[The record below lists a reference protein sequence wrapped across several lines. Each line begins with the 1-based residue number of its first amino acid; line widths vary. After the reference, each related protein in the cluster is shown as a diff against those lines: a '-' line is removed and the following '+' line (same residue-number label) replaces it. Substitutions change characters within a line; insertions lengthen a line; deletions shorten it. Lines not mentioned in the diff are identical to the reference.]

1 MIFIGGLFLLV
12 HFAQGLCSAAR
23 LQFRGVRTTVQP
35 YSNSCAKIIMNITAA
50 PLIGQSV
57 DRAEDR
63 RFLTGTGKFV
73 DDLKRDGML
82 HAVLLRSGVAHGR
95 INRLDTSVA
104 RARKGVRAVITAAEI
119 GETIPLIPL
128 RLANLPEFAPFLQP
142 VIARDKVR
150 YVGEPIAAVVA
161 ESQALAEDA
170 LEDIIIDLERLPA
183 LPDRRAAAT
192 GKSLLFETSGSNR
205 AVQYSVSFGD
215 ADAAFSNAEYTRRES
230 FRCHRLTA
238 VPLETRGLIAEWD
251 GANQKLSIFGASKVL
266 FFNRRV
272 LGPMLGLSENAID
285 MIEPDVGGG
294 FGVRGEFYPEDFLIP
309 FAARHLGCP
318 VKWIE
323 DRREHLMATNHSR
336 EVDCDLEIA
345 CTRDGVI
352 LGLRGHIYGDMGAY
366 IRTNGGVVPAKA
378 AQFLPGPYR
387 IRDVAIT
394 VEALMTSKTPVG
406 TVRAPGRFEAN
417 FFRERLLDIVAR
429 DLGLDPME
437 FRRKNLISEPELP
450 FATGKLVPYEGETEF
465 DTGDYHATFQRAL
478 SEIGWQEKKSL
489 QGRLIDGR
497 YHGLAA
503 VPFVESS
510 GSGKENAR
518 VTVEDDG
525 SVTVYVGSSVL
536 GQGLETTL
544 AQVAAET
551 LKLPFE
557 RVRILHG
564 STTYVREGFG
574 TFASRSM
581 VVGGSAVMDGCN
593 NLIAAIRTAATERF
607 GLPNEEITIANGV
620 VSAAEKRAGL
630 AEFAG
635 IEAEGSFATT
645 IRTYSYG
652 AHACHVAV
660 DPRTGHVEILDYVA
674 IEDVGRAINP
684 HIVHGQAIGALVQGL
699 GGVFL
704 DQIIYDSNAQI
715 LNTSLADYLVPVASD
730 FPNVRAITLELRR
743 SKTNPLGAK
752 GAGEGGMVAV
762 AATAANA
769 VAAALASLGVEVREL
784 PLSPAHLWKLVNGD
798 NVGSADSRSS

>member
-1 MIFIGGLFLLV
+1 
-12 HFAQGLCSAAR
+12 
-23 LQFRGVRTTVQP
+23 
-35 YSNSCAKIIMNITAA
+35 MNVTAA
-50 PLIGQSV
+50 PLIGQPV
-57 DRAEDR
+57 DRAEDL
-63 RFLTGTGKFV
+63 RFLTGAGKFV
-73 DDLKRDGML
+73 DDLTREGML
-82 HAVLLRSGVAHGR
+82 HAVVLRSGVAHGR
-95 INRLDTSVA
+95 VTRLDASGA
-104 RARKGVRAVITAAEI
+104 RARPGVHAVITAAEI
-119 GETIPLIPL
+119 GASVPVIPL
-128 RLANLPEFAPFLQP
+128 RLANLPEFAPYLQP
-142 VIARDKVR
+142 VIAKDKVR
-150 YVGEPIAAVVA
+150 YVGEPVAVVVA

-170 LEDIIIDLERLPA
+170 LEAIELEIERLPA
-183 LPDRRAAAT
+183 LPDRHAAAE
-192 GKSLLFETSGSNR
+192 GASLLFEATGSNR
-205 AVQYSVSFGD
+205 AVRYSVAFGD
-215 ADAAFSNAEYTRRES
+215 ADAAFARAEYTRRET

-251 GANQKLSIFGASKVL
+251 AAKTRLTVFGATKVL
-266 FFNRRV
+266 FFNRRA
-272 LGPMLGLSENAID
+272 LAPMLGLAETAID

-309 FAARHLGCP
+309 FAAREVGRP

-336 EVDCDLEIA
+336 EVDCDIEIA

-352 LGLRGHIYGDMGAY
+352 LGLRGHVYGDMGAY

-378 AQFLPGPYR
+378 AQF
-387 IRDVAIT
+387 T

-406 TVRAPGRFEAN
+406 TIRAPGRFEAN
-417 FFRERLLDIVAR
+417 FFRERLIDMVVR
-429 DLGLDPME
+429 DLGLDAMD
-437 FRRKNLISEPELP
+437 FRRKNLITEAQLP
-450 FATGKLVPYEGETEF
+450 FATGKLVPYEGETDL
-465 DTGDYHATFQRAL
+465 DTGDYHATFERVL
-478 SEIGWQEKKSL
+478 SEIGWAEKKSL

-503 VPFVESS
+503 VPFVESG

-518 VTVEDDG
+518 ATVERDG
-525 SVTVYVGSSVL
+525 SVTVRVGSSVL

-544 AQVAAET
+544 AQVAADT

-564 STTYVREGFG
+564 STTYLREGFG

-593 NLIAAIRTAATERF
+593 NLIAAIRAAATKRF

-620 VSAAEKRAGL
+620 VSAGEKRASL
-630 AEFAG
+630 ADFAG
-635 IEAEGSFATT
+635 IEAEGSFSTA

-652 AHACHVAV
+652 SHACHLAV
-660 DPRTGHVEILDYVA
+660 DARTGRVEILDYVA
-674 IEDVGRAINP
+674 IEDVGRAVNP

-704 DQIIYDSNAQI
+704 DEVRYDDDAQI
-715 LNTSLADYLVPVASD
+715 LNTSLADYLVPLACD
-730 FPNVRAITLELRR
+730 FPNVRAITMELRR

-784 PLSPAHLWKLVNGD
+784 PLSPARLWRLVNGERA
-798 NVGSADSRSS
+798 GSANSAHEP

>member
-1 MIFIGGLFLLV
+1 
-12 HFAQGLCSAAR
+12 
-23 LQFRGVRTTVQP
+23 
-35 YSNSCAKIIMNITAA
+35 MNPTATG
-50 PLIGQSV
+50 LIGRPV

-63 RFLTGTGKFV
+63 RFLTGSGKFV
-73 DDLKRDGML
+73 DDLKRDEML
-82 HAVLLRSGVAHGR
+82 HAVILRSSTAHGR
-95 INRLDTSVA
+95 VRRIDASAALA
-104 RARKGVRAVITAAEI
+104 LPGVHAVITAADLGANVPVI
-119 GETIPLIPL
+119 SL
-128 RLANLPEFAPFLQP
+128 RLANLPEFQSYLQP
-142 VIARDKVR
+142 VIAKDKVR
-150 YVGEPIAAVVA
+150 YVGEPIAVVVA
-161 ESQALAEDA
+161 DTPALAEDA
-170 LEDIIIDLERLPA
+170 IALIDVAIESLPA
-183 LPDRRAAAT
+183 LPDRHAAAENR
-192 GKSLLFETSGSNR
+192 SLLFEDIGSNR
-205 AVQYSVSFGD
+205 AVRYTVSCGD
-215 ADAAFSNAEYTRRES
+215 ADAAFAAAEYRRREN

-238 VPLETRGLIAEWD
+238 LPLETRGLIAEWD
-251 GANQKLSIFGASKVL
+251 AAKSKLTIFGAAKVL

-272 LGPMLGLSENAID
+272 LAPMLGIAESAID
-285 MIEPDVGGG
+285 AIELDVGGG

-309 FAARHLGCP
+309 FAARHVGRP

-336 EVDCDLEIA
+336 EVDCDLELA
-345 CTRDGVI
+345 CTRDGII
-352 LGLRGHIYGDMGAY
+352 LGLRAHVYGDMGAY
-366 IRTNGGVVPAKA
+366 IRTNGGVVPAKT

-387 IRDVAIT
+387 IRHIAIT

-417 FFRERLLDIVAR
+417 FFRERLIDIVAR

-437 FRRKNLISEPELP
+437 FRRKNLITEAELP
-450 FATGKLVPYEGETEF
+450 FATGKLVPYESGTDF
-465 DTGDYHATFQRAL
+465 DTGDYHATFERAL
-478 SEIGWQEKKSL
+478 REIGWDEKKSL

-503 VPFVESS
+503 VPFVESG
-510 GSGKENAR
+510 GSGKENSR
-518 VTVEDDG
+518 VAIEKDG

-544 AQVAAET
+544 AQVAADT
-551 LKLPFE
+551 LNLPFE
-557 RVRILHG
+557 SIKVLHG

-581 VVGGSAVMDGCN
+581 VVGGSAVFDGCN
-593 NLIAAIRTAATERF
+593 NLLAAIRAAAAQRF
-607 GLPNEEITIANGV
+607 GFPNEEIAIANGV
-620 VSAAEKRAGL
+620 ISAGNRRASL

-635 IEAEGSFATT
+635 LEVEGSFATT

-652 AHACHVAV
+652 AHACHLAV

-704 DQIIYDSNAQI
+704 DHVIYDRDAQI
-715 LNTSLADYLVPVASD
+715 LNASLADYLVPVASD
-730 FPNVRAITLELRR
+730 FSKVRAITMELRR

-769 VAAALASLGVEVREL
+769 VAAALAPLGADLREL
-784 PLSPAHLWKLVNGD
+784 PLSPAHVWKLLHGNGQAETARD
-798 NVGSADSRSS
+798 TDP

>member
-1 MIFIGGLFLLV
+1 
-12 HFAQGLCSAAR
+12 
-23 LQFRGVRTTVQP
+23 
-35 YSNSCAKIIMNITAA
+35 MNVTTAA
-50 PLIGQSV
+50 LIGQPV
-57 DRAEDR
+57 DRAEDL
-63 RFLTGTGKFV
+63 RFLTGAGKFV
-73 DDLKRDGML
+73 DDLKRERML
-82 HAVLLRSGVAHGR
+82 HAVVLRSSVAHGR
-95 INRLDTSVA
+95 IRSLDASAA
-104 RARKGVRAVITAAEI
+104 RAITGVHAVITAAEI

-128 RLANLPEFAPFLQP
+128 RLANLPEFKAYFQP
-142 VIARDKVR
+142 VIAHEKVR
-150 YVGEPIAAVVA
+150 YVGEPLAVVVA
-161 ESQALAEDA
+161 ETQALAEDA
-170 LEDIIIDLERLPA
+170 LEAIGVDIEPLPA
-183 LPDRRAAAT
+183 VADRHAAASD
-192 GKSLLFETSGSNR
+192 KSLLFEESGSNR
-205 AVQYSVSFGD
+205 AVRYAVAFGD
-215 ADAAFSNAEYTRRES
+215 ADAAFAKAEYTRRES
-230 FRCHRLTA
+230 FRCHRLTGL
-238 VPLETRGLIAEWD
+238 PLETRGLIAEWD
-251 GANQKLSIFGASKVL
+251 AAKSRLAIFGATKVL
-266 FFNRRV
+266 FFNRRT
-272 LGPMLGLSENAID
+272 LAPMLGLAEDAID

-309 FAARHLGCP
+309 FAARQVGRP

-336 EVDCDLEIA
+336 EVDCDIEIA

-352 LGLRGHIYGDMGAY
+352 LGLRGHVYGDMGAY

-387 IRDVAIT
+387 ICDVAIT
-394 VEALMTSKTPVG
+394 VEALVTSKTPVG

-417 FFRERLLDIVAR
+417 FFRERLFDMVAR
-429 DLGLDPME
+429 DLGIDPVD
-437 FRRKNLISEPELP
+437 FRRKNLITEAELP
-450 FATGKLVPYEGETEF
+450 FATGKLVPYEGETDF
-465 DTGDYHATFQRAL
+465 DTGDYHATFERAV
-478 SEIGWQEKKSL
+478 SEIGWAEKQSL
-489 QGRLIDGR
+489 QARLIDGR
-497 YHGLAA
+497 YHGLSA

-518 VTVEDDG
+518 VAVEPDG

-544 AQVAAET
+544 AQVAADT
-551 LKLPFE
+551 LKLPFD
-557 RVRILHG
+557 RITIRHG
-564 STTYVREGFG
+564 STTYLREGFG

-593 NLIAAIRTAATERF
+593 NLLTAIRGAAAERF
-607 GLPNEEITIANGV
+607 GFPNEEIVIADGV
-620 VSAAEKRAGL
+620 VSAGEKRASL

-660 DPRTGHVEILDYVA
+660 DARTGEVEILDYVA

-704 DQIIYDSNAQI
+704 DQVIYDADAQI
-715 LNTSLADYLVPVASD
+715 LNTSLADYLVPLACN
-730 FPNVRAITLELRR
+730 FPNVRAITMELRR

-762 AATAANA
+762 AAAAANA
-769 VAAALASLGVEVREL
+769 VAAALAPLGVEVREL
-784 PLSPAHLWKLVNGD
+784 PLSPAHLWKLVNG
-798 NVGSADSRSS
+798 NGGSEAVSV